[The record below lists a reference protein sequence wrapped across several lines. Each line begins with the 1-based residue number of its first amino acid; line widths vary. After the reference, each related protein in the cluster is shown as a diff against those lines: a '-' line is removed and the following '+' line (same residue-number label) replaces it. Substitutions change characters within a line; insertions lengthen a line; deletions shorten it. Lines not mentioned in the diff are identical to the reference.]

1 MITTTT
7 TTDAPQTNP
16 LRADA
21 KTITSITAKVH
32 PLCHWLQGKLKQS
45 VILGSIEARLGK
57 KSALSETWVA
67 PLENPSLKAL
77 LLVELL
83 QKTQKPLI
91 VVCPDPQHVLRLE
104 TALAPL
110 LTNNDEA
117 VLCQYPT
124 DIFSPYDQTALPVP
138 ILQEHYQFLQ
148 YLQAQ
153 QKGIYLVNAKSL
165 LIAYP
170 ALAQAQAQGLT
181 VVAEAE
187 HAPEA
192 IVAHLSAM
200 GYYPTDLVKQ
210 AGSFSRRG
218 DLLDVFP
225 VNTATPFRLSF
236 FGDTVESIREM
247 DVETQRSVVTV
258 EAVSIL
264 PRNQLVLT
272 PTVLK
277 QLPNLLED
285 RLTAQSKQLQGENL
299 ELLAIA
305 VKTLINGLTQA
316 FRPDGLDYVAP
327 LVQTNWQTLMDAFPE
342 NSLVVLD
349 EEVAI
354 LNHCQAL
361 SDRLDRQLAEGVAT
375 GGLLDLGNATGNE
388 PFAFHHTT
396 EAVFSALKASKL
408 PVLRLLPAERLPAD
422 PELPKGAYHCFEL
435 APLPRFQ
442 ADIAKAVEA
451 FRDYRQQKQ
460 QVVVVT
466 DYPQR
471 VLDVCKELDVPALY
485 WTDAQAKPPSSAE
498 SFDIWVAKTGLPD
511 GFHLPEI
518 NVVYLTDAELFGRH
532 RMRRSLLQAS
542 QQGKR
547 SATEDKEAQA
557 IESLSDL
564 RPGDYVVHI
573 KHGIGQFTALM
584 PMVMESQMREYLEIQ
599 YRGNDKV
606 FLPVEQLHLLRR
618 FNGTGEGA
626 IPSLSKMG
634 GADWKKVTAKVKK
647 SIQNIAHELV
657 ALYKSRQTVEG
668 IAFDVDSPWQV
679 ELEESFPYEETPDQ
693 WKAIQAMKADME
705 SNKPMDRLV
714 CGDVGFGKTEVAL
727 RGLFKS
733 VLSGKQCAI
742 LVPTTILAQ
751 QHFNTVSERF
761 APYGV
766 RVGLLSRFRSPKEQ
780 KDLLIKLKA
789 GEIDVVVGT
798 HRILQRDVLWKDL
811 GLLVIDE
818 EHRFGVAHKER
829 IKQLRTQVDVLAMSA
844 TPIPRTLY
852 MSLSGV
858 REMSLIHTPPVN
870 RLPVQTFVGV
880 FNPTQLR
887 MAILHELDRGG
898 QIYYM
903 HNRVQS
909 IHDVAAQLQSIVPEA
924 KICVAH
930 GQMGATDLET
940 VMLEFANHQFD
951 VLVATTIIESGVDI
965 PNANTLII
973 DDADRY
979 GLAQLYQIRGRVG
992 RSNVQA
998 YAYLY
1003 YGAEK
1008 ILTEDA
1014 KNRLRAIRELT
1025 ALGSGYQIAMRDM
1038 EIRGVGNILG
1048 AEQHGHMIQIG
1059 FDMYCDLLNQAVE
1072 AAHDGRNM
1080 DEDDTK
1086 EPSVVD
1092 LNVTAFIPETYV
1104 GSQEVKLNEYRRLA
1118 TVTTERGLDMIMAE
1132 WQDRFGKVPWQAQQL
1147 VELARLRVQATELA
1161 IPMVRSDDE
1170 LLRITVPYTLKLWM
1184 GLQSKLPAK
1193 LATKLRWTA
1202 PANTT
1207 IGGVALPLLQYK
1219 HMGATSEALM
1229 SFVAQLFKELL
1240 ALQRAGTL
1248 TQLVIEAENKPMQV
1262 SVSSTA
1268 TKRSIAASNERLAN
1282 TSQSVQDKNRADSI
1296 AKAEARA
1303 EARRRMQGTW

>member
-1 MITTTT
+1 M
-7 TTDAPQTNP
+7 
-16 LRADA
+16 
-21 KTITSITAKVH
+21 
-32 PLCHWLQGKLKQS
+32 
-45 VILGSIEARLGK
+45 
-57 KSALSETWVA
+57 
-67 PLENPSLKAL
+67 
-77 LLVELL
+77 
-83 QKTQKPLI
+83 
-91 VVCPDPQHVLRLE
+91 
-104 TALAPL
+104 
-110 LTNNDEA
+110 
-117 VLCQYPT
+117 
-124 DIFSPYDQTALPVP
+124 
-138 ILQEHYQFLQ
+138 
-148 YLQAQ
+148 
-153 QKGIYLVNAKSL
+153 
-165 LIAYP
+165 
-170 ALAQAQAQGLT
+170 
-181 VVAEAE
+181 
-187 HAPEA
+187 
-192 IVAHLSAM
+192 
-200 GYYPTDLVKQ
+200 
-210 AGSFSRRG
+210 
-218 DLLDVFP
+218 
-225 VNTATPFRLSF
+225 
-236 FGDTVESIREM
+236 
-247 DVETQRSVVTV
+247 
-258 EAVSIL
+258 
-264 PRNQLVLT
+264 
-272 PTVLK
+272 
-277 QLPNLLED
+277 
-285 RLTAQSKQLQGENL
+285 
-299 ELLAIA
+299 
-305 VKTLINGLTQA
+305 
-316 FRPDGLDYVAP
+316 
-327 LVQTNWQTLMDAFPE
+327 
-342 NSLVVLD
+342 
-349 EEVAI
+349 
-354 LNHCQAL
+354 
-361 SDRLDRQLAEGVAT
+361 
-375 GGLLDLGNATGNE
+375 
-388 PFAFHHTT
+388 
-396 EAVFSALKASKL
+396 
-408 PVLRLLPAERLPAD
+408 LRLLPTPRMPSDAV
-422 PELPKGAYHCFEL
+422 LPKGAYHCFEL

-442 ADIAKAVEA
+442 ADIAKAVEM
-451 FRDYRQQKQ
+451 FQTYRKVGQ

-471 VLDVCKELDVPALY
+471 VLDVCKEQDVPAVY
-485 WTDAQAKPPSSAE
+485 WADSQQNPPSTPE
-498 SFDIWVAKTGLPD
+498 SLDVWIAKAGLPD
-511 GFHLPEI
+511 GFLLPAV

-532 RMRRSLLQAS
+532 RMRRSLLQAN

-547 SATEDKEAQA
+547 SSASEDKEAQA

-573 KHGIGQFTALM
+573 KHGIGQFTALI
-584 PMVMESQMREYLEIQ
+584 PMVMENQMREYLEVQ
-599 YRGNDKV
+599 YRGNDKL

-626 IPSLSKMG
+626 TPSLSKMG

-780 KDLLIKLKA
+780 KELLLRLKA
-789 GEIDVVVGT
+789 GEVDVVVGT
-798 HRILQRDVLWKDL
+798 HRLLQRDVLWKDL

-829 IKQLRTQVDVLAMSA
+829 IKQLRNQVDVLAMSA

-870 RLPVQTFVGV
+870 RLPVQTFVGA
-880 FNPTQLR
+880 FNPAQLR

-909 IHDVAAQLQSIVPEA
+909 IYEVAEQLQTIVPEA

-1003 YGAEK
+1003 YAPEK

-1072 AAHDGRNM
+1072 AAHEGKTIEE
-1080 DEDDTK
+1080 DETK

-1092 LNVTAFIPETYV
+1092 LNVTAFIPEEYV

-1118 TVTTERGLDMIMAE
+1118 TVTTERGLDMILAE
-1132 WQDRFGKVPWQAQQL
+1132 WQDRFGKVPWQALQL
-1147 VELARLRVQATELA
+1147 VELARLRVQATELG
-1161 IPMVRSDDE
+1161 IPMVRSDEE
-1170 LLRITVPYTLKLWM
+1170 LLRITAPYTLKLWM

-1202 PANTT
+1202 PANTSV
-1207 IGGVALPLLQYK
+1207 GGMALPILQYK
-1219 HMGATSEALM
+1219 HLGATPEALM
-1229 SFVAQLFKELL
+1229 AFITQLFKELL
-1240 ALQRAGTL
+1240 TLQRAGTL
-1248 TQLVIEAENKPMQV
+1248 TTLLQEAENKPMQV
-1262 SVSSTA
+1262 SVSATA
-1268 TKRSIAASNERLAN
+1268 SKKSIAANQALHASTPQA
-1282 TSQSVQDKNRADSI
+1282 VQDKNRAEAI

-1303 EARRRMQGTW
+1303 EARRRMQGTPW